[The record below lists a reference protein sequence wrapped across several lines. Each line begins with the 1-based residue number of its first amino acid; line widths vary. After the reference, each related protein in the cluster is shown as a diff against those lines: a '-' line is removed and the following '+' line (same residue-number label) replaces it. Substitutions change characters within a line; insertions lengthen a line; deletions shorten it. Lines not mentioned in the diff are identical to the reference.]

1 MTVKLLINGLAIAG
15 VDDPVEAY
23 WSDDE
28 PAERTHSGA
37 AQSFAFVD
45 ITYEWVPVP
54 RAMYVLLNAGITA
67 LGGKI
72 DTSITGPGRDY
83 DDPDVW
89 VVFPVFDSRGMW
101 PERPKGR
108 LVHHLVTGPGRQ
120 GGPTWTVRHVAP
132 ARV

>member
-1 MTVKLLINGLAIAG
+1 MVNGATLTG
-15 VDDPVEAY
+15 VPDPVEVI
-23 WSDDE
+23 WSEDE

-37 AQSFAFVD
+37 AQSLAFVD
-45 ITYEWVPVP
+45 VTYEFVPMS
-54 RAMYVLLNAGITA
+54 RAEFDALNDAVDA

-72 DTSITGPGRDY
+72 TTSITAIGRNY
-83 DDPDVW
+83 DDPDTW
-89 VVFPVFDSRGMW
+89 ATFAVFDARGMW